1 MAVRLG
7 LMSET
12 LKGMDVL
19 DDLLAGT
26 RARGGVFN
34 LTIMDPPWALEIV
47 DEAALSLA
55 TMVRGSAWVR
65 RDGIDPMLM
74 SPGDVAVFTGPSP
87 YVVGDALDTA
97 AQLRIHPGGVCEPLP
112 GAPVD
117 YSARLGVRTWGGRV
131 EGAAMVASGSYQL
144 AGDVSRRLLTALPSV
159 LVVPAADVA
168 GTVMDMVIDEI
179 QRDAPGQQSV
189 LDRWLDL
196 ALITTLRAWF
206 ARPESQAPGWYQA
219 QSDPVA
225 GVALRMLHDNPAHP
239 WSVVELADRVG
250 VSRASLARR
259 FTSLVGE
266 APMTYLTGWRLAL
279 AADLLRSTNS
289 TVETVARQVG
299 YANAFA
305 LSVAFKRVRGTTPTA
320 HRRSSPLSA
329 PEPAA
334 RRDGTHRR

>member
-1 MAVRLG
+1 MFQTLMVWGRL
-7 LMSET
+7 L
-12 LKGMDVL
+12 GMDVL

-34 LTIMDPPWALEIV
+34 LTIMDPPWALQIC

-65 RDGIDPMLM
+65 RDGTEPALM
-74 SPGDVAVFTGPSP
+74 TPGDVAVFTGPSP
-87 YVVGDALDTA
+87 YVVGDALDSA
-97 AQLRIHPGGVCEPLP
+97 PQLRIHPGGVCEPLP

-117 YSARLGVRTWGGRV
+117 YSARLGVRTYGGRA

-144 AGDVSRRLLTALPSV
+144 AGDVSRRLLTALPPV

-168 GTVMDMVIDEI
+168 GSVMDMVLDEI
-179 QRDAPGQQSV
+179 QRDAAGQQSV

-206 ARPESQAPGWYQA
+206 DRPESQAPGWYQA

-225 GVALRMLHDNPAHP
+225 GLALRLLHEDPAHP

-259 FTSLVGE
+259 FTALVGE
-266 APMTYLTGWRLAL
+266 APMTYLTGWRIAL
-279 AADLLRSTNS
+279 AADLLRSTTD
-289 TVETVARQVG
+289 TVETIARRVG

-320 HRRSSPLSA
+320 HRR
-329 PEPAA
+329 AA
-334 RRDGTHRR
+334 